1 MLRSCSHE
9 CCDCASAT
17 CRARSGAF
25 DEDGHGLGDIDAQQ
39 LESLKFEREVSK
51 HNVAV
56 GAVAR
61 AVSNMHVHGLEAR
74 CNTFAVLDCST
85 QLCHLPV
92 VGLTSAAKLALR
104 LQQLVV
110 ERQAARPSTV
120 SNLPARMGL
129 LVVCDGSCVLW

>member
-1 MLRSCSHE
+1 MHLYDAARSLSCRVRMSTLLR
-9 CCDCASAT
+9 SAT

-61 AVSNMHVHGLEAR
+61 AVSDVHVQGVAAPR
-74 CNTFAVLDCST
+74 GTFAFHDCVHTAVPHAGHRLVIGCRAGAPTCNICSWSVR
-85 QLCHLPV
+85 QL
-92 VGLTSAAKLALR
+92 GLAQS
-104 LQQLVV
+104 
-110 ERQAARPSTV
+110 
-120 SNLPARMGL
+120 
-129 LVVCDGSCVLW
+129 